1 MTYYVRSLKYQNV
14 RHYFFNWTYILGKAY
29 LIDVILVC
37 KMQINYT
44 RLKLSIIYLAEK
56 KTLKKTPK
64 DLIFTKTIVK
74 LLVYL
79 ILRISLLIQF

>member
-14 RHYFFNWTYILGKAY
+14 RHYYFNWTYILGKAY

-56 KTLKKTPK
+56 KNIEKKPQRS
-64 DLIFTKTIVK
+64 
-74 LLVYL
+74 YL
-79 ILRISLLIQF
+79 HKNHS

>member
-14 RHYFFNWTYILGKAY
+14 RHYYFNWTYILRKAY

-44 RLKLSIIYLAEK
+44 RFYKTKYNLFGRKKNIEK
-56 KTLKKTPK
+56 KPQRS
-64 DLIFTKTIVK
+64 
-74 LLVYL
+74 YL
-79 ILRISLLIQF
+79 HKNHS